1 MNMKPLAIAFALASL
16 AACHGKDP
24 QAEARAQAAQQA
36 QHEAAATD
44 AAKAFDAA
52 VVQQNWRLAKAQGD
66 VLIAQFPQSQAAQR
80 VRAQLGGIKARADA
94 AREGERTAALWSY
107 DKEAVKGGGT
117 QLSAS
122 IYSRDPVDTGGGA
135 QPVRLIFRDHPDWG
149 RSSYL
154 VLGGGDFDKACYGHC
169 KVMVT
174 VDGQAPK
181 AMAANRPKTDEA
193 VAMFIDDYKG
203 LWKLAKSAKA
213 LTIEFPVKGYGKKT
227 AVFETAGLDATQLP
241 KWN

>member
-1 MNMKPLAIAFALASL
+1 MNTKHLAAALALATL

-24 QAEARAQAAQQA
+24 KAEAKALAAQQA
-36 QHEAAATD
+36 QQETAAAD

-52 VVQQNWRLAKAQGD
+52 VAQQNWRLAKAQGD
-66 VLIAQFPQSQAAQR
+66 VLVAQFPQSRAAQR
-80 VRAQLGGIKARADA
+80 VRTQLVDIKAKADA
-94 AREGERTAALWSY
+94 TREGERTAALWSY

-154 VLGGGDFDKACYGHC
+154 VLANGDFEKSCYGHC

-174 VDGQAPK
+174 VDDQAPK

-193 VAMFIDDYKG
+193 IAMFIDDYKG
-203 LWKLAKSAKA
+203 LWKLAKSAKT
-213 LTIEFPVKGYGKKT
+213 LTIEFPAQGVGKKT

>member
-1 MNMKPLAIAFALASL
+1 VSGLCLLFLI

-24 QAEARAQAAQQA
+24 QAEAKAQAAQAAA
-36 QHEAAATD
+36 QEAAATD

-52 VVQQNWRLAKAQGD
+52 VAQQNWRLAKAQGD
-66 VLIAQFPQSQAAQR
+66 VLVAQFPQSQAAQR
-80 VRAQLGGIKARADA
+80 VRAQLVDIKAKADA

-107 DKEAVKGGGT
+107 DKEPAKGGM

-154 VLGGGDFDKACYGHC
+154 VLAAGDFDKSCYGHC

-181 AMAANRPKTDEA
+181 AMAANRPDTDEA
-193 VAMFIDDYKG
+193 IAMFIDDHKA
-203 LWKLAKSAKA
+203 LWKLAKSAKT
-213 LTIEFPVKGYGKKT
+213 LTIEFPVRGMGKKT
-227 AVFETAGLDATQLP
+227 AVFETAGVDATQLP

>member
-1 MNMKPLAIAFALASL
+1 MNTKLAVAAFALATL

-24 QAEARAQAAQQA
+24 QAEARAQAARQA
-36 QHEAAATD
+36 TQEAAATD
-44 AAKAFDAA
+44 AAQAFDAA
-52 VVQQNWRLAKAQGD
+52 VAQQNWRLAKAQGD
-66 VLIAQFPQSQAAQR
+66 VLTAQFPQSQAAQR
-80 VRAQLGGIKARADA
+80 VRAQMDGIKARADA

-107 DKEAVKGGGT
+107 DKEPVRGGT

-154 VLGGGDFDKACYGHC
+154 VLAGGDFDNACYGHC

-174 VDGQAPK
+174 VDDQAPK

-193 VAMFIDDYKG
+193 IAMFIDDYKG

-213 LTIEFPVKGYGKKT
+213 LTIEFPVKGMGKKT
-227 AVFETAGLDATQLP
+227 AVFETAGLDASQLP

>member
-1 MNMKPLAIAFALASL
+1 MNTKLACGALALVLL

-36 QHEAAATD
+36 AQDAAATD

-52 VVQQNWRLAKAQGD
+52 VAQQNWRLAKAQGD
-66 VLIAQFPQSQAAQR
+66 VLVAQFPQSQAAQR
-80 VRAQLGGIKARADA
+80 VRAQLADIKAKADA

-107 DKEAVKGGGT
+107 DKEPVKGGT

-122 IYSRDPVDTGGGA
+122 TYSRDGVDTGGGA

-154 VLGGGDFDKACYGHC
+154 VLAAGDFDKSCYGHC

-174 VDGQAPK
+174 VDDQPPK
-181 AMAANRPKTDEA
+181 AMAANRPPTDEA
-193 VAMFIDDYKG
+193 IAMFIDDYKS
-203 LWKLAKSAKA
+203 LWKLAKSAKT
-213 LTIEFPVKGYGKKT
+213 LTIEFPVKGMGRKS

>member
-1 MNMKPLAIAFALASL
+1 MNTKPLLAALAVAAL

-24 QAEARAQAAQQA
+24 QAEAKAQAARQA
-36 QHEAAATD
+36 QQEAAATD

-52 VVQQNWRLAKAQGD
+52 VAQQNWRLAKAQGD
-66 VLIAQFPQSQAAQR
+66 VLVAQFPQSQAAQR
-80 VRAQLGGIKARADA
+80 VRTQLVEIKAKADA

-107 DKEAVKGGGT
+107 DKEAVQGGGT

-135 QPVRLIFRDHPDWG
+135 QPVRLIFRDHPAWG

-154 VLGGGDFDKACYGHC
+154 VLANGDFDKSCYGHC

-174 VDGQAPK
+174 VDSQAPK

-193 VAMFIDDYKG
+193 IAMFIDDYKG
-203 LWKLAKSAKA
+203 LWKLARSAEV
-213 LTIEFPVKGYGKKT
+213 LTIEFPAQGVGKKT
-227 AVFETAGLDATQLP
+227 AVFETAGLDATQLA

>member
-1 MNMKPLAIAFALASL
+1 MNIKPLAVAFALASL

-36 QHEAAATD
+36 AQETAAAD

-52 VVQQNWRLAKAQGD
+52 VAQQNWRLAKAQGD
-66 VLIAQFPQSQAAQR
+66 VLVAQFPQSQAAQR
-80 VRAQLGGIKARADA
+80 VRAQLVDIKAKADA

-107 DKEAVKGGGT
+107 DKEAVKGGT

-122 IYSRDPVDTGGGA
+122 IYSRDGVDTGGGA
-135 QPVRLIFRDHPDWG
+135 QPVRLIFRDHPSWG
-149 RSSYL
+149 TSSYL
-154 VLGGGDFDKACYGHC
+154 VLQAGDFEMACYGHC

-174 VDGQAPK
+174 VVDQAPR
-181 AMAANRPKTDEA
+181 AMSANRHRTDEA
-193 VAMFIDDYKG
+193 IAMFIDDEKA
-203 LWKLAKSAKA
+203 LWKLAKSAKV

>member
-1 MNMKPLAIAFALASL
+1 MNTKFLVAALMLASL

-24 QAEARAQAAQQA
+24 QAEAQAQAAQTAA
-36 QHEAAATD
+36 QEAAATD

-52 VVQQNWRLAKAQGD
+52 VAQQNWRLAKAQGD
-66 VLIAQFPQSQAAQR
+66 VLVAQFPQSQAAQR
-80 VRAQLGGIKARADA
+80 VRAQLADIKAKADA

-107 DKEAVKGGGT
+107 DKEAVKGGT

-122 IYSRDPVDTGGGA
+122 IYSRDGVDTGGGA
-135 QPVRLIFRDHPDWG
+135 QPVRLIFRDHPSWG
-149 RSSYL
+149 TSSYL
-154 VLGGGDFDKACYGHC
+154 VLQAGDFDKACYGHC

-174 VDGQAPK
+174 VDDQAPR
-181 AMAANRPKTDEA
+181 AMSANRPRTDEA
-193 VAMFIDDYKG
+193 IAMFIDDEKA
-203 LWKLAKSAKA
+203 LWKLAKSAKV

>member
-1 MNMKPLAIAFALASL
+1 MNTKILVAAFALALL

-24 QAEARAQAAQQA
+24 QVEARAQAAQAAA
-36 QHEAAATD
+36 QEAAATD

-52 VVQQNWRLAKAQGD
+52 VAQQNWRLAKAQGD
-66 VLIAQFPQSQAAQR
+66 VLVAQFPQSQAAQR
-80 VRAQLGGIKARADA
+80 VRAQLAGVKAKADA

-135 QPVRLIFRDHPDWG
+135 QPVRLIFRDHPAWG

-154 VLGGGDFDKACYGHC
+154 VLAGGDFDKSCYGHC

-174 VDGQAPK
+174 VDDQAPK

-193 VAMFIDDYKG
+193 IAMFVEDERK
-203 LWKLAKSAKA
+203 LWRMTQGAKRLS
-213 LTIEFPVKGYGKKT
+213 IEFPVKAGGTRT
-227 AVFETAGLDATQLP
+227 AVFEVGGLDRSQMP
-241 KWN
+241 GWD

>member
-1 MNMKPLAIAFALASL
+1 MNIKPWVVAFALASL

-36 QHEAAATD
+36 AQETAAAD
-44 AAKAFDAA
+44 AAKAIDAA
-52 VVQQNWRLAKAQGD
+52 VAQQNWRLAKAQGD
-66 VLIAQFPQSQAAQR
+66 VLVAQFPQSQAAQR
-80 VRAQLGGIKARADA
+80 VRAQLADIKAKADA

-107 DKEAVKGGGT
+107 DKEAVKGGT

-122 IYSRDPVDTGGGA
+122 IYSRDGVDTGGGA
-135 QPVRLIFRDHPDWG
+135 QPVRLIFRDHPSWG
-149 RSSYL
+149 TSSYL
-154 VLGGGDFDKACYGHC
+154 VLQAGDFDKACYGHC

-174 VDGQAPK
+174 VDDQAPK
-181 AMAANRPKTDEA
+181 AMAANRPNTDEA
-193 VAMFIDDYKG
+193 IAMFIDDYKG
-203 LWKLAKSAKA
+203 LWKLAKSAKV
-213 LTIEFPVKGYGKKT
+213 LTIEFPVQGYGKKT

>member
-1 MNMKPLAIAFALASL
+1 MNTKHLIAALALASL

-24 QAEARAQAAQQA
+24 QAEAQAQAAQQA
-36 QHEAAATD
+36 QQEAAATD

-52 VVQQNWRLAKAQGD
+52 VAQQNWRLAKAQGD
-66 VLIAQFPQSQAAQR
+66 VLVAQFPQSQAAQR
-80 VRAQLGGIKARADA
+80 VRAQLGEIKAKADA
-94 AREGERTAALWSY
+94 ARESERTAALWSY
-107 DKEAVKGGGT
+107 GKDPVKGGT

-122 IYSRDPVDTGGGA
+122 IYSRDGVDTGSGA

-154 VLGGGDFDKACYGHC
+154 VLAAGDFDKACYGHC

-174 VDGQAPK
+174 VDDQAPK

-193 VAMFIDDYKG
+193 IAMFIDDYKG
-203 LWKLAKSAKA
+203 LWKLAKSAKT

-227 AVFETAGLDATQLP
+227 AVFETGGLDASQLP

>member
-1 MNMKPLAIAFALASL
+1 MNTKLLIAALALASL

-36 QHEAAATD
+36 QQEAAAND

-52 VVQQNWRLAKAQGD
+52 VAQENWRLAKAQGD
-66 VLIAQFPQSQAAQR
+66 VLLAQYPQAQVAGR
-80 VRAQLGGIKARADA
+80 VRAQMDAVKAKAEA
-94 AREGERTAALWSY
+94 QREAERTAALWSY
-107 DKEAVKGGGT
+107 AREPVQGGGT

-122 IYSRDPVDTGGGA
+122 IYSRDGVDTGGGA
-135 QPVRLIFRDHPDWG
+135 EPVRLIFRDHPSWG

-154 VLGGGDFDKACYGHC
+154 VLRAGDFDKSCYGHC

-174 VDGQAPK
+174 VDDQAPK
-181 AMAANRPKTDEA
+181 AMAANRPDTDEA
-193 VAMFIDDYKG
+193 IAMFIDDHKA
-203 LWKLAKSAKA
+203 LWKLAKSAKV
-213 LTIEFPVKGYGKKT
+213 LKIEFPVKGYGKKT

>member
-1 MNMKPLAIAFALASL
+1 MNIKPLAVAFALASL

-36 QHEAAATD
+36 VQETAAAD

-52 VVQQNWRLAKAQGD
+52 VAQQNWRLAKAQGD
-66 VLIAQFPQSQAAQR
+66 VLVAQFPQSQAAQR
-80 VRAQLGGIKARADA
+80 VRAQLVDIKAKADA

-107 DKEAVKGGGT
+107 DKEAVKGGT

-122 IYSRDPVDTGGGA
+122 IYSRDGVDTGGGA
-135 QPVRLIFRDHPDWG
+135 QPVRLIFRDHPSWG
-149 RSSYL
+149 TSSYL
-154 VLGGGDFDKACYGHC
+154 VLQAGDFDKACYGHC

-174 VDGQAPK
+174 VDDQAPR
-181 AMAANRPKTDEA
+181 AMSANRPRTDEA
-193 VAMFIDDYKG
+193 IAMFIDDEKA
-203 LWKLAKSAKA
+203 LWKLAKSAKV
-213 LTIEFPVKGYGKKT
+213 LTIEFPVRGYGKKA